1 MNIEAKAGE
10 VRGMDNEATLD
21 TAFLYGANAAYIEQL
36 YAQYAEDPTSVPESW
51 QRFFRGVADSAQDA
65 TKAAKGPEWKEPLKH
80 QNGELVSALDG
91 NWAADAKPAAKKA
104 PQVGPTLAPADLH
117 QQV

>member
-10 VRGMDNEATLD
+10 VRGMDNEAMLD

-51 QRFFRGVADSAQDA
+51 QRFFRGVADSAADA
-65 TKAAKGPEWKEPLKH
+65 THAARGPVWQEPLKH
-80 QNGELVSALDG
+80 QNGELVQLRQFR
-91 NWAADAKPAAKKA
+91 KA
-104 PQVGPTLAPADLH
+104 P
-117 QQV
+117 